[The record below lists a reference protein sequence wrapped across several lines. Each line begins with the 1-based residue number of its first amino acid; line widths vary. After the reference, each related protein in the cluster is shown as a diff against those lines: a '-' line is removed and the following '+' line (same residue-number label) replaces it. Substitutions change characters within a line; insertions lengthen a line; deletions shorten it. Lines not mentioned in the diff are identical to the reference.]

1 MILTVSVV
9 FLLAYSVTIAV
20 EGAEELAEN
29 FDELCCNIAVVVM
42 LEMAVWAAVVKIF
55 VSVEAV
61 DNSVR
66 VVLFTRGANL
76 AVENVVG
83 SAVAAGTGVVI
94 PAILFE

>member
-1 MILTVSVV
+1 MTVSVV
-9 FLLAYSVTIAV
+9 FLLAYSVTIGA

-29 FDELCCNIAVVVM
+29 FDELCCNVAVVVM

-66 VVLFTRGANL
+66 VVLFTRGASL
-76 AVENVVG
+76 AEERVVG
-83 SAVAAGTGVVI
+83 GPVGTGTGVEI
-94 PAILFE
+94 PAILLFE

>member
-1 MILTVSVV
+1 M
-9 FLLAYSVTIAV
+9 TIAV
-20 EGAEELAEN
+20 EELAEN
-29 FDELCCNIAVVVM
+29 FDELCCNVAVVVM

-66 VVLFTRGANL
+66 VVLFTRGASL
-76 AVENVVG
+76 AVESVAG

-94 PAILFE
+94 PAILLFE

>member
-1 MILTVSVV
+1 M
-9 FLLAYSVTIAV
+9 TIAV

-29 FDELCCNIAVVVM
+29 FDELCCNFAVVVM
-42 LEMAVWAAVVKIF
+42 LEMAVWAAEVKIF

-76 AVENVVG
+76 AVERVVG
-83 SAVAAGTGVVI
+83 GPVAAGTGVVL

>member
-1 MILTVSVV
+1 
-9 FLLAYSVTIAV
+9 
-20 EGAEELAEN
+20 
-29 FDELCCNIAVVVM
+29 M

-76 AVENVVG
+76 AVGRLVG
-83 SAVAAGTGVVI
+83 GPVAAGTGVEI
-94 PAILFE
+94 PAIMLFE